1 MTISKARELRKN
13 LTDAERALWKHLRA
27 RQIGGY
33 KFRRQQPIGKYI
45 ADFVNFKER
54 LIVEV
59 DGGHHSQQVDH
70 DATRT
75 AWLESKGYR
84 VLRFWNI
91 QVLEEIEAV
100 KEVIL
105 IVLREGNTPHLNPL
119 PQGESRKKV
128 PSPLAGE
135 G

>member
-1 MTISKARELRKN
+1 MTISKARTLRKN
-13 LTDAERALWKHLRA
+13 LTDAERALWKQMRV

-45 ADFVNFKER
+45 VDFVNFEKR
-54 LIVEV
+54 VIVEL
-59 DGGHHSQQVDH
+59 DGGHHSQQVDY
-70 DATRT
+70 DTART
-75 AWLESKGYR
+75 AWLEAKGYR
-84 VLRFWNI
+84 VFRFWNN

-105 IVLREGNTPHLNPL
+105 DVLNGGNTPHLNPL
-119 PQGESRKKV
+119 PLRERRTEV